1 MRSARQLLLT
11 VLFAG
16 LLCGPAAAATPAA
29 PASCMTATTEAV
41 LFYLFAA
48 VAVISAVA
56 IVFSSNIIRAA
67 LWLLGALVAVAALYL
82 LMAAYFLGA
91 IQLIVYAGGTLV
103 LIVFGVMLTT
113 RSPWVTFAPRK
124 WEIVIGILVCAALL
138 AGLSLTLLRT
148 DWAARA
154 TPAAAPA
161 TVAQFGTELLTT
173 YLVPF
178 EIASV
183 LLLAVMI
190 GAAYLA
196 RPEKR

>member
-1 MRSARQLLLT
+1 MRSARQLLLM

-16 LLCGPAAAATPAA
+16 LLCGNAMAATPAA
-29 PASCMTATTEAV
+29 PASGMAATTEAV
-41 LFYLFAA
+41 LFYLFAGF
-48 VAVISAVA
+48 AVISAVA

-67 LWLLGALVAVAALYL
+67 LWLLGTLVAVAALYL

-103 LIVFGVMLTT
+103 LIVFGVMLTA

-124 WEIVIGILVCAALL
+124 WEIVIGALVCAALL

-154 TPAAAPA
+154 TPAAESA
-161 TVAQFGTELLTT
+161 TVAQFGSELLTT

-190 GAAYLA
+190 GAVYLA